1 MGDMQTVMQETLIP
15 VMIDAKLL
23 IEIAERNLRTLMRQ
37 LNGLT
42 HEQSLL
48 QPPFRGNC
56 LNWVVGHLVTSRE
69 RMLLLVEAE
78 PVWTEEQ
85 RKRYERGSEPVTAGS
100 DALHFDQIVA
110 AYETTHHRLITRL
123 QSVTQDE
130 LNVRKA
136 PYNIP
141 ADPEPVWDWLQFLLW
156 HETYHIGNT
165 ELLRQLAGT
174 NDKVI

>member
-1 MGDMQTVMQETLIP
+1 MSAVLTVEMDTPQAK
-15 VMIDAKLL
+15 MIDAKLL
-23 IEIAERNLRTLMRQ
+23 LEVAERNYRTLQRQ
-37 LNGLT
+37 INGLT

-69 RMLLLVEAE
+69 RMLLLVDEEA
-78 PVWTEEQ
+78 VWTPDQ
-85 RKRYERGSEPVTAGS
+85 RMRYERGSEPVTDGNN
-100 DALHFDQIVA
+100 ALHFEQIVA
-110 AYETTHHRLITRL
+110 DLEISHGRLVSRL
-123 QSVTQDE
+123 QSIPPEALD
-130 LNVRKA
+130 VRKV
-136 PYNIP
+136 PYNLP

>member
-1 MGDMQTVMQETLIP
+1 MSFVETLEVNVP
-15 VMIDAKLL
+15 QTKMIDAKLL
-23 IEIAERNLRTLMRQ
+23 LEVAERNYRILLRQ
-37 LNGLT
+37 INGLT

-56 LNWVVGHLVTSRE
+56 LNWVVGHLVMSRE
-69 RMLLLVEAE
+69 RMLLLVDEE
-78 PVWTEEQ
+78 PVWTPEQ
-85 RKRYERGSEPVTAGS
+85 RLRYERGSEPVTDGK
-100 DALHFDQIVA
+100 DALHFDRIVA
-110 AYETTHHRLITRL
+110 DLGTSHQRLVNRL
-123 QSVTQDE
+123 QSITTDE
-130 LNVRKA
+130 LNARKV
-136 PYNIP
+136 PYNLP

>member
-1 MGDMQTVMQETLIP
+1 MSAVPMVEVDAAQT

-23 IEIAERNLRTLMRQ
+23 LEIAERNYRTLQRQ
-37 LNGLT
+37 IGGLT

-69 RMLLLVEAE
+69 RMLLLVDAE
-78 PVWTEEQ
+78 PVWTPEQ
-85 RKRYERGSEPVTAGS
+85 RTRYERGSEPVTDGK
-100 DALHFDQIVA
+100 DAFHFEQIVA
-110 AYETTHHRLITRL
+110 DLGRAHERLVNRL
-123 QSVTQDE
+123 QTITAGE
-130 LNVRKA
+130 LNARKV
-136 PYNIP
+136 PYNLP